1 MNNSRQEENLVLFLW
16 LYVAVVLFCHPKN
29 GRVVAKRGA
38 ADKVNITMKMQVEMT

>member
-1 MNNSRQEENLVLFLW
+1 MNNSGQEEKLDLFLW

-29 GRVVAKRGA
+29 GRVVAKRR